1 MGCHYRIFNLPNI
14 REIHLFNRCVHF
26 VDKNANQNQ
35 NWSFDL
41 IYFQRSEVYPHWF
54 SHMCLILLLVYM
66 RNRRIFI
73 GKREALPS
81 WQAICLLFLVVS
93 SLVGL
98 VTTQILICENQI
110 IRRLEIPLRTI
121 VAPLIKINCNG
132 RFEETGKEYLKDN
145 YCGSQRYEIYCSQ
158 LRA

>member
-1 MGCHYRIFNLPNI
+1 MSYIVIGLHEEPENFYREKGSVALVTGNL
-14 REIHLFNRCVHF
+14 FT
-26 VDKNANQNQ
+26 
-35 NWSFDL
+35 
-41 IYFQRSEVYPHWF
+41 
-54 SHMCLILLLVYM
+54 
-66 RNRRIFI
+66 
-73 GKREALPS
+73 
-81 WQAICLLFLVVS
+81 FLVVS

-132 RFEETGKEYLKDN
+132 RFEETGKEYLIDN